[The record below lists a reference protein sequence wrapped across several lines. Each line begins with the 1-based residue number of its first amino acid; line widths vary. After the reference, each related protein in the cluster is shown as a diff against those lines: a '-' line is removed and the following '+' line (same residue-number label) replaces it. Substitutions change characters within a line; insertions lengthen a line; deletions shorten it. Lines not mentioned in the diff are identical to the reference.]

1 MNFTPFLISWNITK
15 RCNLKCNH
23 CYLDAVELEQG
34 TGEMPT
40 NGAKKIIDE
49 IASVNPQAMLILTG
63 GEPLRRNDCMELTQH
78 ASDKGL
84 MVVMGTNGT
93 LLNDSV
99 VKEMLQCGVKGV
111 GISLDSIKSSY
122 HDKFRGLSG
131 AWEKTTAGM
140 GILKKHGLDF
150 QVQVTV
156 TKDNYSE
163 IPDII
168 NLAYEKG
175 ARAAN
180 IFFLVCTGRG
190 QEMTDITPQQYEETL
205 TYLVKAEKD
214 YEGRI
219 MVRARCAPH
228 FLRIA
233 HKINPESHLLKGST
247 SGCIAGTGYFRITP
261 EGDVTPCPYIPT
273 KIGNLSN
280 TSLSHIWTTSPVF
293 HSLRNPK
300 YEGRC
305 KECDYNEVCGGCRAR
320 AFAAT
325 SNIMGEDP
333 WCEYEPK
340 AKSKN
345 PEVRSLSPQAL
356 SGGQKSEEI
365 YWTPEAKE
373 RLSKVPVFLRG
384 MVRKGLER
392 YAKEKQLKEITPEIM
407 AELRKRTGR

>member
-1 MNFTPFLISWNITK
+1 MNFIPFLISWNITK
-15 RCNLKCNH
+15 RCNLKCSH
-23 CYLDAVELEQG
+23 CYLDASELEQG
-34 TGEMPT
+34 KGELPT
-40 NGAKKIIDE
+40 SEAKRIIDE
-49 IASVNPQAMLILTG
+49 ITALNPQAMLIFTG
-63 GEPLRRNDCMELTQH
+63 GEPLLRHDCMELFSY
-78 ASDKGL
+78 ASGKGL
-84 MVVMGTNGT
+84 MVVIGTNGT
-93 LLNDSV
+93 LLDDKM
-99 VKEMLQCGVKGV
+99 VKEIIRHGVKGV
-111 GISLDSIKSSY
+111 GISIDSAGPAY

-131 AWEKTTAGM
+131 AWEKTTTSM
-140 GILKKHGLDF
+140 EILKKHGLDF
-150 QVQVTV
+150 QVQITV

-168 NLAYEKG
+168 EYAYKNG
-175 ARAAN
+175 ARACN

-214 YEGRI
+214 YEGKI

-233 HKINPESHLLKGST
+233 HKINPESPLLKGTT

-261 EGDVTPCPYIPT
+261 EGDVTPCPYMPT
-273 KIGNLSN
+273 KIGSLSN
-280 TSLSHIWTTSPVF
+280 TSLSNIWTTSPVF

-320 AFAAT
+320 ALAAT

-333 WCEYEPK
+333 WCEYEPEIK
-340 AKSKN
+340 DKKQEMRN
-345 PEVRSLSPQAL
+345 HKPETIP
-356 SGGQKSEEI
+356 
-365 YWTPEAKE
+365 WTKEASE
-373 RLSKVPVFLRG
+373 RLDKVPSFLKG
-384 MVRKGLER
+384 MVKKGLER